1 MATHS
6 TPSPGKT
13 ASQSPLTSKPK
24 LRWGIVILLLTGA
37 VINYLDRSN
46 LSVANTTIA
55 QQFGLSSTQM
65 GLLLSA
71 FLWPYAIANLPAGWL
86 VDRFG
91 PRKMFAWASGLW
103 SIATLISAFVNS
115 YSLLYAMRMLLGVSE
130 SPFFTSALKSNE
142 RWFAKKERGVPTS
155 IINTGSQI
163 ANAIAPPLLT
173 ALMLTMSWRGM
184 FIVIGIAGLLLMII
198 WLKIYRD
205 PTFAEQQ
212 LIHAADHELANSTSP
227 VNSPTSEAQTSATS
241 TASWSSLFKH
251 KSTWFMIIG
260 NFGIMFTIWVYLT
273 WLPSYLEKEQGF
285 TLKQTGWI
293 ASIPFIA
300 GIIGVLVG
308 GIISDYFIRKGVHPI
323 TSRKVPIVGGAVLAA
338 ASVAPIPFID
348 NTVLSIVLLSVGYF
362 ASQLP
367 SGVIWTLA
375 ADIAPGEQ
383 VASLGA
389 IQNFGGFLGAALAP
403 IITGL
408 ILDKTGSFNDVFLLG
423 AGLLLLGAISYGFF
437 LKKPIARTTSPN

>member
-1 MATHS
+1 MNKVENTHV
-6 TPSPGKT
+6 
-13 ASQSPLTSKPK
+13 TSAGKPK
-24 LRWGIVILLLTGA
+24 KAGLRWGIILMLLLGA
-37 VINYLDRSN
+37 VVNYLDRSN
-46 LSVANTTIA
+46 LSIANTTIA
-55 QQFGLSSTQM
+55 AEFGLSSTQM

-71 FLWPYAIANLPAGWL
+71 FLWPYALANLPAGWL

-91 PRKMFAWASGLW
+91 PKKMFAWASGLW
-103 SIATLISAFVNS
+103 SVATIISAFVNT

-130 SPFFTSALKSNE
+130 SPFFTSGLKVTE
-142 RWFAKKERGVPTS
+142 RWFAKSERGLPTS

-173 ALMLTMSWRGM
+173 VLMLTMTWRGM
-184 FIVIGIAGLLLMII
+184 FIFVGAMGLIIMLI
-198 WLKIYRD
+198 WLKVYRD
-205 PTFAEQQ
+205 PTFAEKQAITQ
-212 LIHAADHELANSTSP
+212 NDMATDVVPAVESDVAQSETQA
-227 VNSPTSEAQTSATS
+227 PTAK
-241 TASWSSLFKH
+241 WSSLFKNS
-251 KSTWFMIIG
+251 STWFMIIG

-285 TLKQTGWI
+285 TLKETGWI
-293 ASIPFIA
+293 ASIPFVA
-300 GIIGVLVG
+300 GIIGVLLG
-308 GIISDYFIRKGVHPI
+308 GFISDYFIRKGVATV
-323 TSRKVPIVGGAVLAA
+323 TSRKIPIVGGAILAA

-348 NTVLSIVLLSVGYF
+348 NTVVSIVLLSVGYF

-403 IITGL
+403 IATGY
-408 ILDKTGSFNDVFLLG
+408 ILDTTGSFNNVFLLG
-423 AGLLLLGAISYGFF
+423 ASLLVMGAISYGVF
-437 LKKPIARTTSPN
+437 LKKPITRTT

>member
-1 MATHS
+1 MTNSNKLHHANAAKAKK
-6 TPSPGKT
+6 PG
-13 ASQSPLTSKPK
+13 
-24 LRWGIVILLLTGA
+24 LRWGIITLLLLGA
-37 VINYLDRSN
+37 VVNYLDRSN
-46 LSVANTTIA
+46 LSIANTTIA
-55 QQFGLSSTQM
+55 AEFGLSSTQM

-71 FLWPYAIANLPAGWL
+71 FLWPYALANLPAGWL

-103 SIATLISAFVNS
+103 SAATIISAFANS
-115 YSLLYAMRMLLGVSE
+115 FSFMYAMRMLLGVSE
-130 SPFFTSALKSNE
+130 SPFFTSGLKVTN
-142 RWFAKKERGVPTS
+142 RWFSKEERGLPTS

-173 ALMLTMSWRGM
+173 VLMLTMTWRGM
-184 FIVIGIAGLLLMII
+184 FIFMGVVGFVVMLA
-198 WLKIYRD
+198 WLKVYRD
-205 PTFAEQQ
+205 PTAAEKR
-212 LIHAADHELANSTSP
+212 LINVDAAPLAEP
-227 VNSPTSEAQTSATS
+227 AAT
-241 TASWSSLFKH
+241 TAGEVKQAKWSSLFKH

-285 TLKQTGWI
+285 TLKETGWI
-293 ASIPFIA
+293 ASIPFVA
-300 GIIGVLVG
+300 GIIGVLLG
-308 GIISDYFIRKGVHPI
+308 GFISDFFIRRGFAAV
-323 TSRKVPIVGGAVLAA
+323 TSRKIPIVGGAILAA

-348 NTVLSIVLLSVGYF
+348 NTALSIVMLSIGYF

-389 IQNFGGFLGAALAP
+389 IQNFGGFLGAACAP
-403 IITGL
+403 IVTGY
-408 ILDKTGSFNDVFLLG
+408 ILDTTGSFNNVFLLG
-423 AGLLLLGAISYGFF
+423 AGLLLLGAISYGIF
-437 LKKPIARTTSPN
+437 LKKPIPKTA

>member
-1 MATHS
+1 MAIPS
-6 TPSPGKT
+6 TPPLGKT
-13 ASQSPLTSKPK
+13 SPHTPMTSKPK
-24 LRWGIVILLLTGA
+24 LRWGIVILLLIGA

-55 QQFGLSSTQM
+55 EQFQLSSTQM

-142 RWFAKKERGVPTS
+142 RWFAKKERGLPTS

-184 FIVIGIAGLLLMII
+184 FIVIGVAGLLLMII

-212 LIHAADHELANSTSP
+212 LIHTSDHEQTNTTS
-227 VNSPTSEAQTSATS
+227 VNQPQREAQTSQTP

-285 TLKQTGWI
+285 TLKETGWI

-308 GIISDYFIRKGVHPI
+308 GIISDYFIRKGVNPI
-323 TSRKVPIVGGAVLAA
+323 TSRKVPIVGGAILAA

-375 ADIAPGEQ
+375 ADIAPGDQ

-408 ILDKTGSFNDVFLLG
+408 ILDQTGSFNNVFLLG

-437 LKKPIARTTSPN
+437 LKKPIERTASPT

>member
-1 MATHS
+1 MATLKTS
-6 TPSPGKT
+6 PSP
-13 ASQSPLTSKPK
+13 ASVTQTPK
-24 LRWGIVILLLTGA
+24 VGLRWGIILILLLGA
-37 VINYLDRSN
+37 IVNYLDRSN
-46 LSVANTTIA
+46 LSIANTTIA
-55 QQFGLSSTQM
+55 AEFGLSSTQM

-71 FLWPYAIANLPAGWL
+71 FLWPYALANLPAGWL

-91 PRKMFAWASGLW
+91 PKKMFTWASGLW
-103 SIATLISAFVNS
+103 SVATILSAFVNS

-130 SPFFTSALKSNE
+130 SPFFTSGLKVTE
-142 RWFAKKERGVPTS
+142 RWFAKNERGLPTS

-173 ALMLTMSWRGM
+173 ILMLTMTWRGM
-184 FIVIGIAGLLLMII
+184 FIFVGVIGLIIMLI
-198 WLKIYRD
+198 WLKVYRD
-205 PTFAEQQ
+205 PTFAEKQMIKGPDAVAEQ
-212 LIHAADHELANSTSP
+212 TVDAKTAADADAPKAN
-227 VNSPTSEAQTSATS
+227 
-241 TASWSSLFKH
+241 WGSLFKH

-285 TLKQTGWI
+285 TLKETGWI
-293 ASIPFIA
+293 ASIPFVA
-300 GIIGVLVG
+300 GIIGVLLG
-308 GIISDYFIRKGVHPI
+308 GFISDFFIRRGVNAV
-323 TSRKVPIVGGAVLAA
+323 TSRKVPIVGGAILAA

-348 NTVLSIVLLSVGYF
+348 STVVSIVLLSVGYF

-403 IITGL
+403 IVTGY
-408 ILDKTGSFNDVFLLG
+408 ILDTTGSFNNVFLLG
-423 AGLLLLGAISYGFF
+423 AGLLLLGAVSYGVF
-437 LKKPIARTTSPN
+437 LKKPIPKTSH

>member
-1 MATHS
+1 MNKIGNNHVTS
-6 TPSPGKT
+6 TG
-13 ASQSPLTSKPK
+13 KPK
-24 LRWGIVILLLTGA
+24 KAGLRWGIILMLLLGA
-37 VINYLDRSN
+37 VVNYLDRSN
-46 LSVANTTIA
+46 LSIANTTIA
-55 QQFGLSSTQM
+55 AEFGLSSTQM

-71 FLWPYAIANLPAGWL
+71 FLWPYALANLPAGWL

-91 PRKMFAWASGLW
+91 PKKMFAWASGLW
-103 SIATLISAFVNS
+103 SVATIISAFVNT

-130 SPFFTSALKSNE
+130 SPFFTSGLKVTE
-142 RWFAKKERGVPTS
+142 RWFAKSERGLPTS

-173 ALMLTMSWRGM
+173 VLMLTMTWRGM
-184 FIVIGIAGLLLMII
+184 FIFVGAMGLIIMLI
-198 WLKIYRD
+198 WLKVYRD
-205 PTFAEQQ
+205 PTFAEKQAITQ
-212 LIHAADHELANSTSP
+212 NDMAADVVPAAESDAAQSETQA
-227 VNSPTSEAQTSATS
+227 PTAK
-241 TASWSSLFKH
+241 WSSLFKNS
-251 KSTWFMIIG
+251 STWFMIIG

-285 TLKQTGWI
+285 TLKETGWI
-293 ASIPFIA
+293 ASIPFVA
-300 GIIGVLVG
+300 GIIGVLLG
-308 GIISDYFIRKGVHPI
+308 GFISDYFIRKGVAPV
-323 TSRKVPIVGGAVLAA
+323 TSRKIPIVGGAILAA

-348 NTVLSIVLLSVGYF
+348 NTVVSIVLLSVGYF

-403 IITGL
+403 IATGY
-408 ILDKTGSFNDVFLLG
+408 ILDTTGSFNNVFLLG
-423 AGLLLLGAISYGFF
+423 ASLLVMGAISYGVF
-437 LKKPIARTTSPN
+437 LKKPITRTT

>member
-1 MATHS
+1 MNKIGNNHVTS
-6 TPSPGKT
+6 TG
-13 ASQSPLTSKPK
+13 KPK
-24 LRWGIVILLLTGA
+24 KAGLRWGIILLLLLGA
-37 VINYLDRSN
+37 VVNYLDRSN
-46 LSVANTTIA
+46 LSIANTTIA
-55 QQFGLSSTQM
+55 AEFGLSSTQM

-71 FLWPYAIANLPAGWL
+71 FLWPYALANLPAGWL

-91 PRKMFAWASGLW
+91 PKKMFAWASGLW
-103 SIATLISAFVNS
+103 SVATIISAFVNT

-130 SPFFTSALKSNE
+130 SPFFTSGLKVTE
-142 RWFAKKERGVPTS
+142 RWFAKSERGLPTS

-173 ALMLTMSWRGM
+173 VLMLTMTWRGM
-184 FIVIGIAGLLLMII
+184 FIFVGAMGLIIMLI
-198 WLKIYRD
+198 WLKVYRD
-205 PTFAEQQ
+205 PTFAEKQAITQ
-212 LIHAADHELANSTSP
+212 NDMADKSNAVQSETQA
-227 VNSPTSEAQTSATS
+227 PTAK
-241 TASWSSLFKH
+241 WSSLFKNS
-251 KSTWFMIIG
+251 STWFMIIG

-285 TLKQTGWI
+285 TLKETGWI
-293 ASIPFIA
+293 ASIPFVA
-300 GIIGVLVG
+300 GIIGVLLG
-308 GIISDYFIRKGVHPI
+308 GFISDYFIRKGVAPV
-323 TSRKVPIVGGAVLAA
+323 TSRKIPIVGGAILAA

-348 NTVLSIVLLSVGYF
+348 STVVSIVLLSVGYF

-403 IITGL
+403 IATGY
-408 ILDKTGSFNDVFLLG
+408 ILDTTGSFNNVFLLG
-423 AGLLLLGAISYGFF
+423 ASLLVMGAISYGVF
-437 LKKPIARTTSPN
+437 LKKPITRTT

>member
-1 MATHS
+1 MATPS
-6 TPSPGKT
+6 TPPLHQ
-13 ASQSPLTSKPK
+13 SQPQAPIHSKPK
-24 LRWGIVILLLTGA
+24 LRWGIVSLLLLGA

-55 QQFGLSSTQM
+55 QEFGLSSTQM

-91 PRKMFAWASGLW
+91 PRKMFTWASGLW
-103 SIATLISAFVNS
+103 SVATIISAFVNS

-142 RWFAKKERGVPTS
+142 RWFAKKERGLPTS

-173 ALMLTMSWRGM
+173 VLLLTMTWRGM
-184 FIVIGIAGLLLMII
+184 FIVVGIAGLLLMLI
-198 WLKIYRD
+198 WLKVYRD

-212 LIHAADHELANSTSP
+212 FIHADDHES
-227 VNSPTSEAQTSATS
+227 SEQDEAAKALSSQS
-241 TASWSSLFKH
+241 TAPQPASSSWSSLFKH

-285 TLKQTGWI
+285 TLKETGWI

-308 GIISDYFIRKGVHPI
+308 GIISDYFIRKGVNPI
-323 TSRKVPIVGGAVLAA
+323 TSRKVPIVGGAILAA

-348 NTVLSIVLLSVGYF
+348 NTVLSIVLLTIGYF

-403 IITGL
+403 IVTGF
-408 ILDKTGSFNDVFLLG
+408 ILDTTGSFNNVFLLG
-423 AGLLLLGAISYGFF
+423 AGLLLLGAISYGLF
-437 LKKPIARTTSPN
+437 LKKPIERDASAA